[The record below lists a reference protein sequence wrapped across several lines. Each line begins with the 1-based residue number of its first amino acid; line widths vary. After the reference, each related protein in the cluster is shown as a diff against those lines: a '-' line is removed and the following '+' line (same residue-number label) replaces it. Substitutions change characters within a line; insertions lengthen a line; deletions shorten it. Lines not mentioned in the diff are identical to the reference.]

1 MKIALKR
8 LVSTIVIAQYLA
20 IPIMSV
26 ESVAA
31 PTANSTGSKAT
42 VTSGASRGTTIT
54 LSSPQAFQN
63 TPYFTDEYGNILMNV
78 NIWGN
83 VNVPGPQAVPEGAD
97 IASAISLAGGASNSA
112 NLEKVRLNREQP
124 DEYGKSTY
132 LLNLSKYAK
141 AGDRSMLIE
150 LQPNDT
156 IIVPES
162 HALTF
167 MEILEVLAGGFAVYS
182 VLHFHN

>member
-1 MKIALKR
+1 MKR
-8 LVSTIVIAQYLA
+8 STA
-20 IPIMSV
+20 S
-26 ESVAA
+26 E
-31 PTANSTGSKAT
+31 TGSA
-42 VTSGASRGTTIT
+42 R
-54 LSSPQAFQN
+54 
-63 TPYFTDEYGNILMNV
+63 
-78 NIWGN
+78 GN